1 MKKIIR
7 ILMLLSIVSL
17 FAVTNTKAQEI
28 VVGVRPVH
36 PRLIRRTF
44 RPSPRHVWV
53 SEEWTPVGGTYVYH
67 AGYWALPPR
76 PGTIWVAG
84 HWRHRHRGYI
94 WVGGFWR

>member
-67 AGYWALPPR
+67 AGYWALPATSRDNMGGRSLEAP
-76 PGTIWVAG
+76 PIAG
-84 HWRHRHRGYI
+84 ISG
-94 WVGGFWR
+94 